1 MKRFKESLQKMGYV
15 LLVEIV
21 LMGALSFVLDHFL
34 QQFTESWL
42 WWHYVLGLAGL
53 LFVTA
58 FGCAIYIIIQ
68 RSKTKRR
75 MKVMGQK
82 VRNLQLQIMQNFF
95 LLQMKAAFG
104 GNWQQAVK
112 QVVET
117 RIATNDPHKS
127 NYQGIYNV
135 LRDEG
140 VETLDEKD
148 LDITGITALLLHDF
162 YQHCRVGSNYYQQIK
177 NIREDKNKLVSHI
190 PDPNDLLNVSIL
202 ELTALKDLRS
212 FLTYLRNSGW
222 QHPEKVSFTDK
233 YLQEIEAVT
242 GELFAGLAT
251 SEQAE
256 VELKSTRL
264 SYLKRLA
271 GERAANLKEYM
282 PLSYKA
288 SDSTRYDLTELD
300 ALLENKNG
308 FVLFADAG
316 YGKTWS
322 ITELAGLYAQAAQ
335 TDDTVGTPILIKMGQ
350 LARHE
355 EPIVKA
361 VQEILFPSEDNIEM
375 ARNFLQTQKTV
386 LYIDGMD
393 EAHPENKET
402 VRRELLKLQDH
413 CQQLRIIGGTR
424 ESDKQKFPDNLPKY
438 SIFNLTDEQARD
450 FIEKLITDE
459 KLCQKA
465 LFDYFENPAT
475 AFLRHLRSP
484 FYLKCF
490 VDFTL
495 EGESAPLSDTDMM
508 SRCIDKMIQR
518 EICIKGFAATVP
530 IINDF
535 LLQLS
540 TLLGENHFA
549 PTSQLLKAIKD
560 AVIYDTQAYA
570 SVVSIKDTLVELQIL
585 KETISERRP
594 ALLGFAHEKY
604 KSLFSPLANDID
616 VWNYE
621 GDWQ

>member
-1 MKRFKESLQKMGYV
+1 MKRFKLPLLKMGYV
-15 LLVEIV
+15 FLVEIV
-21 LMGALSFVLDHFL
+21 LMGALSFVLDYFL
-34 QQFTESWL
+34 QQFMDGWL
-42 WWHYVLGLAGL
+42 WWQYLLGVLAL
-53 LFVTA
+53 LLVTA
-58 FGCAIYIIIQ
+58 CGYAIFIIIQ
-68 RSKTKRR
+68 RSKIKRR
-75 MKVMGQK
+75 IKVMGQE
-82 VRNLQLQIMQNFF
+82 VRNLQLHIMQNFF

-104 GNWQQAVK
+104 ETWQQKVK
-112 QVVET
+112 QVVEA
-117 RIATNDPHKS
+117 RIAANDPHKS
-127 NYQGIYNV
+127 NYQGIYNI
-135 LRDEG
+135 LRAEG

-162 YQHCRVGSNYYQQIK
+162 YQQCRVGSNYYQQIK
-177 NIREDKNKLVSHI
+177 NIREDKNKLVSHVSD
-190 PDPNDLLNVSIL
+190 PDDLLTVRIL

-222 QHPEKVSFTDK
+222 QHPEKETFTDK
-233 YLQEIEAVT
+233 YLQKIETVT
-242 GELFAGLAT
+242 GELFAELAT
-251 SEQAE
+251 AEQAE

-271 GERAANLKEYM
+271 GERDDNLREYM

-288 SDSTRYDLTELD
+288 SDGTAQRYSLTELD
-300 ALLENKNG
+300 ELPQNKYG

-335 TDDTVGTPILIKMGQ
+335 TDDTIGTPILIKMGQ

-361 VQEILFPSEDNIEM
+361 VQEILFPSEDNIET
-375 ARNFLQTQKTV
+375 ARKFLQTQKTV

-393 EAHPENKET
+393 EAYLENKET
-402 VRRELLKLQDH
+402 VRREMLKLQDN
-413 CQQLRIIGGTR
+413 CEQLRIIGGTR
-424 ESDKQKFPDNLPKY
+424 ESDKQKFPDSLPKY
-438 SIFNLTDEQARD
+438 SICNLTDMQAKG
-450 FIEKLITDE
+450 FIEKLITDA

-475 AFLRHLRSP
+475 AFLRNLRTP

-495 EGESAPLSDTDMM
+495 EGESTPLSDTDMM
-508 SRCIDKMIQR
+508 SRCVDKMIQR
-518 EICIKGFAATVP
+518 EICIKGFSATVQ
-530 IINDF
+530 IINEF
-535 LLQLS
+535 LLKVS
-540 TLLGENHFA
+540 ALLGENHFA
-549 PTSQLLKAIKD
+549 PTSEILRAIKD
-560 AVIYDTQAYA
+560 AVIYDTEAYA

-604 KSLFSPLANDID
+604 KSLFSPLANDLD
-616 VWNYE
+616 LWDY
-621 GDWQ
+621 